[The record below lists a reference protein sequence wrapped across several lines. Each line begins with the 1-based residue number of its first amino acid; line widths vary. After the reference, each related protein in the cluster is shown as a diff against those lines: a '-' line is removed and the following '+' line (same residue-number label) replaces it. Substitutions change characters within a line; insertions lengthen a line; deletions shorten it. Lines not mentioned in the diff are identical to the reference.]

1 MKFNVKR
8 HQQHSL
14 KWYFNYSKPILKG
27 IRTNERAQPCRRVFR
42 MIFCRLRRRRRITT
56 CCSRRRRRHSRRR
69 RGAVG
74 RVVIYDTGGPQFASR
89 HRLF

>member
-1 MKFNVKR
+1 
-8 HQQHSL
+8 
-14 KWYFNYSKPILKG
+14 
-27 IRTNERAQPCRRVFR
+27 